1 MISLENAI
9 VSCAEKALWLEVALT
24 PKPGLV
30 DRVTN
35 GAHND
40 MDFTTFIHSIV
51 SLRPF
56 LQNYFEL
63 GYQHTGSLPDLFNQL
78 RQTGSLAEEA
88 MLTATNGINT
98 HKGANFSFA
107 VLLGATGLYL
117 QGKPA
122 SQLPFS
128 PADTQAILK
137 LARELTKPLLVE
149 DFQHL
154 NRKKNLSYGEKL
166 YLEKGSTGIRG
177 EAAAGYPALANILL
191 PYLRTNQQEK
201 TDILLL
207 RSLIYLMSEI
217 EDSNL
222 LHRGGS
228 EALETVRKESKKIH
242 QAALLEK
249 ELLNELTNYDKL
261 LTKRHLSPGG
271 SADLLALG
279 IYFAQLEGLFYSPF
293 GKKV

>member
-1 MISLENAI
+1 MTNLETAI

-30 DRVTN
+30 DRRTN

-56 LQNYFEL
+56 LQEYFEL
-63 GYQHTGSLPDLFNQL
+63 GYHHRGTLPDLFNQL
-78 RQTGSLAEEA
+78 RQTGSLAEKA

-107 VLLGATGLYL
+107 VLLGAAGMYL
-117 QGKPA
+117 QEKPDMT
-122 SQLPFS
+122 LPFS
-128 PADTQAILK
+128 PVDTQAILK
-137 LARELTKPLLVE
+137 LASELTKPLLVQ

-154 NRKKNLSYGEKL
+154 NRKKHLSYGERL

-177 EAAAGYPALANILL
+177 EAAAGYPALANYLL
-191 PYLRTNQQEK
+191 PYLRANQKEK
-201 TDILLL
+201 TDLLLL
-207 RSLIYLMSEI
+207 RSLIYLMSDV

-222 LHRGGS
+222 LHRGGTT
-228 EALETVRKESKKIH
+228 ALDTVRKESKKIH
-242 QAALLEK
+242 QAALSEK
-249 ELLNELTNYDKL
+249 ELLNELINYDTL
-261 LTKRHLSPGG
+261 LTKRYLSPGG
-271 SADLLALG
+271 SADLLSLG